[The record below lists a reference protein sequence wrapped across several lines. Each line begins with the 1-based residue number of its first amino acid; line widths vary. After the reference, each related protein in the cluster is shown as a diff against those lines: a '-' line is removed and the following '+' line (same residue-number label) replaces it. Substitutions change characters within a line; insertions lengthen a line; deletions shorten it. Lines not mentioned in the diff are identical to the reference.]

1 MSHSPDEQQVIALA
15 AIFQAAVLA
24 DRLAHG
30 YQAHPGSVGVLT
42 ESVLSL
48 DSTSVDEVFPDP
60 TVLDTGLSALE
71 QVLRQGQDKDNNRPV
86 AYTLGLVQL
95 AHRLRKNSALTDILR
110 NRLEALRAQR
120 PHFDD
125 PADSNFCHRLAGIY
139 QDTLGTLRFRIR
151 VQGEPDYLNNEDT
164 AARIR
169 ALFLAGIRA
178 AFLWQGA
185 GGRRW
190 HFLTRRPRLLR
201 ALEQVKNNK
210 IRNLH

>member
-1 MSHSPDEQQVIALA
+1 MSRTSDEQQVIALA
-15 AIFQAAVLA
+15 AIFQAALLA

-30 YQAHPGSVGVLT
+30 YHAHPGAVGVLT

-48 DSTSVDEVFPDP
+48 DSTSADEVFPDP
-60 TVLDTGLSALE
+60 AVLDTGLSALE
-71 QVLRQGQDKDNNRPV
+71 RVLREGQNKGNNRPI

-120 PHFDD
+120 AHFDD
-125 PADSNFCHRLAGIY
+125 PSDSNFCHRLAGIY
-139 QDTLGTLRFRIR
+139 QDTLGSLRFRIR
-151 VQGEPDYLNNEDT
+151 VQGEPDYLNSEDT

-178 AFLWQGA
+178 AFLWHQA

-190 HFLTRRPRLLR
+190 HFLTRRPRLLK
-201 ALEQVKNNK
+201 ALEEVKSNK
-210 IRNLH
+210 VRNLH